1 MGDIIDTG
9 RRSGAGAVLPS
20 VPGLGAS
27 QRCSRGAVPHSER
40 SRGARA
46 CGRTRPGGVEQIAVD
61 LLEEALDELGVG
73 GVLAQ
78 IDDPAALA
86 AHASAAY
93 MEDLHGSGEL
103 VARQGE
109 DVGVGS
115 VGQDDGIALD
125 DLSEGVGVIA
135 QAGGLLELQILG
147 GQAHAL
153 LELA

>member
-1 MGDIIDTG
+1 
-9 RRSGAGAVLPS
+9 
-20 VPGLGAS
+20 
-27 QRCSRGAVPHSER
+27 
-40 SRGARA
+40 
-46 CGRTRPGGVEQIAVD
+46 
-61 LLEEALDELGVG
+61 
-73 GVLAQ
+73 
-78 IDDPAALA
+78 
-86 AHASAAY
+86 